1 MNRKTQTMT
10 ERLAEFVTELTY
22 EQIPEHVIE
31 TQKKSVLDALGIT
44 YGALPAGKWL
54 PGDDWSG
61 GGVRGRRTGRSRS
74 HWNRK
79 AASCRMGGFC
89 KRVYGAL
96 SGLWRYADARSC
108 TFECLHLS
116 GGVGSRGEERRNI
129 RERISDG
136 ADRRK

>member
-31 TQKKSVLDALGIT
+31 TQKKSVLDTLGIT
-44 YGALPAGKWL
+44 YGALPLGNGCQAMIGLAEECAAG
-54 PGDDWSG
+54 G
-61 GGVRGRRTGRSRS
+61 SRS

-129 RERISDG
+129 RKRISDG